1 MHKEGGTLNCPHCAT
16 PLPDTGADIC
26 PGCGKSL
33 GADPGARLTAMHDTL
48 RALRAAQWEIL
59 DRFAAL
65 DAQLTDFATAL
76 GQGGAAQA
84 AAAAPVA
91 APPAGAPAPAQPQEG
106 TFLFETPPAQEAPL
120 PTAPPVQKAARPEA
134 PGPAAAPAPSG
145 PGGPARSLEEEIT
158 ASPWGAKK
166 AHADSALEIRLGQK
180 LLLAIGILVMLLG
193 VGFFLKYSFDQGWVG
208 PAGRV
213 AGAFLWGMALLGGGE
228 LARRRGYRRYGL
240 WLAGGGIGVLYFACF
255 ASVGIY
261 ALLPEAAAFGLAV
274 LTTALAVALALV
286 YDSMGLATL
295 GLVGGF
301 LSPVMLG
308 LHGMDRLTM
317 NTYVLLLAATAPA
330 LAARK
335 RWTEPLAIA
344 SIGTW
349 LHAAHWGLGP
359 VALALPF
366 IQGYMLLLAMAPAL
380 SDLRGLDNPNRKVS
394 LLSPLNALAGFG
406 FTAMLL
412 WQEFGREYAAIASLA
427 YCALFLLLGTALHRR
442 SRRDTP
448 SFPLALV
455 SAALFLALTPPL
467 LLSGGWVTSAWAVIG
482 AGLLWAGLR
491 LEDRRLTVWAGL
503 PLGAALVKL
512 FWYDHPVL
520 FLNVHFKFFR
530 HGFFETWP
538 ERSVTEALVGLA
550 LWFVVRTLAAHARQ
564 TPASPVRPARALP
577 LYAGVLGVYLFAVL
591 NIEVS
596 ALFWDMLPG
605 ARATAISVLWA
616 LFAVTLM
623 VGGFRLRHARM
634 RTLSLLLFG
643 ATLLKVFGSDVWN
656 FSTPYRI
663 VSFIALGLLLI
674 GASFL
679 YYRYKDRILPAPEG
693 EGGAREAA

>member
-16 PLPDTGADIC
+16 PLPDTGVGSC
-26 PGCGKSL
+26 PNCGKHL

-48 RALRAAQWEIL
+48 RTLKAAQWDIL
-59 DRFAAL
+59 NRLTTL
-65 DAQLTDFATAL
+65 DTQLTDFATTL
-76 GQGGAAQA
+76 GQGGTAQ
-84 AAAAPVA
+84 A
-91 APPAGAPAPAQPQEG
+91 APPAGTPAPAQPQGEA
-106 TFLFETPPAQEAPL
+106 FLFETPPARETVLPEAP
-120 PTAPPVQKAARPEA
+120 PAQEAARPEA
-134 PGPAAAPAPSG
+134 PSAAAAPAPPG

-158 ASPWGAKK
+158 ASPWSAKK
-166 AHADSALEIRLGQK
+166 AHADGALEIRLGQK
-180 LLLAIGILVMLLG
+180 LLLAMGILVMLLG

-295 GLVGGF
+295 GLAGGF

-317 NTYVLLLAATAPA
+317 NTYILLLAATAPA

-335 RWTEPLAIA
+335 RWTEPLAMA

-394 LLSPLNALAGFG
+394 LLSPLNALAGFS

-412 WQEFGREYAAIASLA
+412 WREFGREYAAIGSLA

-442 SRRDTP
+442 GRRGTP

-491 LEDRRLTVWAGL
+491 LEDRRLAVWAGL
-503 PLGAALVKL
+503 PLGAALAKL

-564 TPASPVRPARALP
+564 APDSPVRPARALP

-596 ALFWDMLPG
+596 ALFWDTLPG